1 MNGRR
6 IIQRCLA
13 CAFVIAVWG
22 ASAATTLRAQ
32 EWKNSILPVLGSA
45 PETGMQYGIA
55 LMRTR
60 QPSDSLGTRPSA
72 IIGNAVRT
80 EKGQTRVFLDT
91 DFWTPG
97 NNWRLTTNSIWQ
109 EFPIGYF
116 GIGDQTTEQSE
127 INYTPR
133 TLELAVTVQRRIAE
147 ARWLMVSLRRI
158 ETQLVSSDSVT
169 SDVLPPL
176 GTPATYFGVDDL
188 LPSVE
193 GRHVVAT
200 VGMVGDRRD
209 NIFAPREGHFVEA
222 TLGHSGSWN
231 GSEYAYT
238 RLRIDA
244 RGYRPMRKGV
254 IAGQLFLQQ
263 VNGDAP
269 IDQLAL
275 VGNNTSM
282 RGYAMG
288 RFRDNGTITA
298 QAEYRTGYRGR
309 WGAAVFGGATIIG
322 RSFSAIGDSRLLPS
336 VGGGVRFRMDAVTR
350 SAIRVDFAVGA
361 SGQAGLYVAFNEAF

>member
-1 MNGRR
+1 
-6 IIQRCLA
+6 LA
-13 CAFVIAVWG
+13 VLGIAG
-22 ASAATTLRAQ
+22 TSPLHAQ

-80 EKGQTRVFLDT
+80 EKAQTRIFLDT
-91 DFWTPG
+91 DWWTPG
-97 NNWRLTTNSIWQ
+97 NQWRFTTNSIWQ
-109 EFPIGYF
+109 EFPIGYY
-116 GIGDQTTEQSE
+116 GIGDRTTEQSE

-147 ARWLMVSLRRI
+147 ARWVMLSLRRI

-176 GTPATYFGVDDL
+176 GTPATYFDVGDL

-200 VGMVGDRRD
+200 AGIVGDRRD

-244 RGYRPMRKGV
+244 RGYRPMRTGV
-254 IAGQLFLQQ
+254 IAGQLFMQQ

-288 RFRDNGTITA
+288 RFRGDATMSA
-298 QAEYRTGYRGR
+298 QVEYRTGYRGR
-309 WGAAVFGGATIIG
+309 WGAAAFGGATMLT
-322 RSFSAIGDSRLLPS
+322 RSLLAVGDARLLPS
-336 VGGGVRFRMDAVTR
+336 VGGGVRFKMDRVTR